1 MKFQFFGFAELRLS
15 FTPVS
20 SGWLSYTHPLSKIWR
35 GAFFCI
41 LFFCGEKSLLKS
53 KIDPKHRFY
62 MILPVLSK
70 ISLPS
75 TQMDL
80 WTRSCAESPIY
91 CILNRSGGGPDAWNS
106 SHGDLWS
113 LKVGDMMIYTKPCK
127 MHKTGGI
134 RVPHIPLFWS
144 FGPWPKM
151 QCYLTGMQ
159 GGAITGLGSIDTTYP
174 DCSGHH
180 RLRFTMR

>member
-1 MKFQFFGFAELRLS
+1 MKFQFFRFAELRLS

-35 GAFFCI
+35 GAPPQICFFRRENRSQS
-41 LFFCGEKSLLKS
+41 F

-106 SHGDLWS
+106 SHGDLWP

-127 MHKTGGI
+127 MHKTSGFL
-134 RVPHIPLFWS
+134 VPHITLFWS
-144 FGPWPKM
+144 FGIFQFPL
-151 QCYLTGMQ
+151 QIS
-159 GGAITGLGSIDTTYP
+159 GGVAGESI
-174 DCSGHH
+174 CHAESI
-180 RLRFTMR
+180 